1 MENKTP
7 DFMKNIGGIFYL
19 SNSNKDINF
28 WHNKFKDRIEENKET
43 GKCCL
48 SYFNKSKHIITDNIK
63 NFDTAINIL
72 NNVKF
77 ERSE

>member
-43 GKCCL
+43 GKCSL
-48 SYFNKSKHIITDNIK
+48 SYFNKSKHFITDNIK
-63 NFDTAINIL
+63 NFDAAINIL
-72 NNVKF
+72 NNIKF
-77 ERSE
+77 ERGE